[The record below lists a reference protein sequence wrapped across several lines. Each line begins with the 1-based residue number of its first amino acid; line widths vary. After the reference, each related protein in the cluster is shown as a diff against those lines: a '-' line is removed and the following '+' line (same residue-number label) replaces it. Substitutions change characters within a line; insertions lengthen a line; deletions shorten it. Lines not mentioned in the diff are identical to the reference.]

1 MASVLGFGGVFLKV
15 ADTKAYTDWYNRA
28 LGVDITD
35 WTTMMWS
42 SDGKGFTMLSPFSA
56 DTEYFSPSKRS
67 FMINLR
73 VDDVPALI
81 ERVREAGGQITGE
94 IEHSEYG
101 VFGWF
106 IDPEGLKVELWQA
119 PADEDS

>member
-1 MASVLGFGGVFLKV
+1 MANVLGFGGVFLKV

-42 SDGKGFTMLSPFSA
+42 SDGQGFTMLSPFSS
-56 DTEYFSPSKRS
+56 DTEYFGPSKRS

-81 ERVREAGGQITGE
+81 ERVRNAGGEIAGE
-94 IEHSEYG
+94 IERSEYG

-119 PADEDS
+119 PTGEDS

>member
-1 MASVLGFGGVFLKV
+1 MFLKV